1 MRQIQDD
8 VIEILYFTLFTCS
21 AIKLL
26 LKLLFFPSKQ
36 VIDQYQENCIMTMD
50 SRTQYYIKFCVY
62 KIENKTDSDFEK
74 QN

>member
-1 MRQIQDD
+1 M
-8 VIEILYFTLFTCS
+8 FSNKTT
-21 AIKLL
+21 AKAT
-26 LKLLFFPSKQ
+26 FFPSKQ
-36 VIDQYQENCIMTMD
+36 VIDQYQENCIMTMN